1 MAPGGER
8 ELDLRRE
15 PPPETDAG
23 ALARGVCR
31 ALDDM
36 GYRTLTEMPLGTG
49 RRVDVI
55 GLDRRGFVVIVE
67 IKTSAADLRADRKWR
82 EYLAYCDSFYFAV
95 PDGFPWAL
103 LPDEGGLIVADRY
116 GGAVVRAA
124 AVERMA
130 PARRRALTVRFA
142 RAAAARLRRI
152 EDPPL

>member
-1 MAPGGER
+1 MDLDE
-8 ELDLRRE
+8 ELRFDAELPLRHE
-15 PPPETDAG
+15 NDAD
-23 ALARGVCR
+23 AVARGVCR
-31 ALDDM
+31 LLADM
-36 GYRTLTEMPLGTG
+36 GYATLVEMPLGVG

-55 GLDRRGFVVIVE
+55 GLNRKGAFAVVE
-67 IKTSAADLRADRKWR
+67 IKTSVADLRADRKWR

-95 PDGFPWAL
+95 PDGFPLAP

-130 PARRRALTVRFA
+130 PARRRALTLRFA

>member
-1 MAPGGER
+1 MARGGER

-82 EYLAYCDSFYFAV
+82 DYLAYCDSFYFAV
-95 PDGFPWAL
+95 ADGFPRAL

-130 PARRRALTVRFA
+130 PARRRALTLRFA